1 MAAAAAWRRLSDG
14 GRKAAA
20 ACGNGSG
27 GGSSAAL
34 AQHGGGGSCLAS
46 ATIESMGTVVLVPQ
60 LACRG
65 FVFVVV
71 SPRFLLGRG
80 RREDSADVVVESG
93 ARGDVHYGRRC
104 ADNAKS
110 NAEDNICYTKFFVK
124 LNNYFILS

>member
-1 MAAAAAWRRLSDG
+1 MAVVAARWQRRQLGGAAVTAAERRRQRAAMAAAAEALRRWLS
-14 GRKAAA
+14 
-20 ACGNGSG
+20 
-27 GGSSAAL
+27 
-34 AQHGGGGSCLAS
+34 
-46 ATIESMGTVVLVPQ
+46 TVVVVESMGTVVLVPQ
-60 LACRG
+60 LACCG

>member
-1 MAAAAAWRRLSDG
+1 MAAAAAWRRRSDG
-14 GRKAAA
+14 GSKAAA

-27 GGSSAAL
+27 AGSSAAL

-46 ATIESMGTVVLVPQ
+46 TTIESMGTVVLVPQ

-65 FVFVVV
+65 FIFVAVAL
-71 SPRFLLGRG
+71 RFFLGRG
-80 RREDSADVVVESG
+80 RREDSADVVVDSG
-93 ARGDVHYGRRC
+93 ARGEVHYGRGC

-110 NAEDNICYTKFFVK
+110 NAKDNICYTKFFVK